1 MGTITARKRGA
12 GVRYTAQIRMRRD
25 GAIIHTESET
35 FSKRVLA
42 QEWLRRREAEL
53 DQQKARG
60 VKFGKSKTLGDL
72 IDWYIE
78 EVGKLT
84 KWGRSKAA
92 DLNRIRSYKIAE
104 ARSDRLTSADYIRH
118 AEWRRENGTGPA
130 TIGNDLVWIRQVLK
144 SARPALGIPID
155 LQQLDDAVHSLRERK
170 LVAKSKRRE
179 RRITPDEERRLL
191 DYFARRDRRSEIPM
205 VTMMRFALLS
215 ARREDEMTR
224 LEWTDLSESK
234 ETCWL
239 RDAKHP
245 RDKDGNHKE
254 FRLLAEAAAIIAAQP
269 KIDREQRIFPYN
281 PKSIGAAFT
290 RATRVLEIDDLRFHD
305 LRHEATSRLFERG
318 YSIQEVAQFT
328 LHESWAT
335 LQRYTHLKPA
345 DVPQREERMPKN
357 VSAPKPARRAK

>member
-1 MGTITARKRGA
+1 MGTITARKRA
-12 GVRYTAQIRMRRD
+12 DGVRYTAQIRMRRD

-35 FSKRVLA
+35 FSKRALA

-53 DQQKARG
+53 DKQKARG
-60 VKFGKSKTLGDL
+60 IKFGKSQTLGDL

-84 KWGRSKAA
+84 KWGRSKGM
-92 DLNRIRSYKIAE
+92 DLRRIRGYEIAKK
-104 ARSDRLTSADYIRH
+104 RSDRLVAADYIKH
-118 AEWRRENGTGPA
+118 AEWRRASGTGPA
-130 TIGNDLVWIRQVLK
+130 TIANDLIWIRQVLK
-144 SARPALGIPID
+144 SARPALGLPIN
-155 LQQLDDAVHSLRERK
+155 LQELDDAAQALRDRK
-170 LVAKSKRRE
+170 LIAKSKRRE
-179 RRITPDEERRLL
+179 RRLMPDEERRLL
-191 DYFARRDRRSEIPM
+191 EYFERRDRRAEIPM
-205 VTMMRFALLS
+205 VAIMRFALLS

-224 LEWTDLSESK
+224 LEWADLSETA

-254 FRLLAEAAAIIAAQP
+254 FRLLAEASAIISAQP
-269 KIDREQRIFPYN
+269 KVDGEPRIFPYN

-305 LRHEATSRLFERG
+305 LRHESTSRLFERG

-328 LHESWAT
+328 LHDSWAT
-335 LQRYTHLKPA
+335 LQRYTHLKPG
-345 DVPQREERMPKN
+345 DVPQRKERTPKN
-357 VSAPKPARRAK
+357 RSAPKPARRLK